1 MTMPN
6 LYFEIIVFKIS
17 PELQFITFIIIC
29 QFFSSPTEHVNSQ
42 SNYLQLSM
50 LLYSTTFIETVVIL
64 VTVNY
69 VTKYELESSGWVYF
83 CVALLILFEKNRV
96 DFSYLWQLQSI
107 KPQGILNNMLLGKI

>member
-1 MTMPN
+1 
-6 LYFEIIVFKIS
+6 
-17 PELQFITFIIIC
+17 
-29 QFFSSPTEHVNSQ
+29 
-42 SNYLQLSM
+42 M

-96 DFSYLWQLQSI
+96 DFSYLW
-107 KPQGILNNMLLGKI
+107 